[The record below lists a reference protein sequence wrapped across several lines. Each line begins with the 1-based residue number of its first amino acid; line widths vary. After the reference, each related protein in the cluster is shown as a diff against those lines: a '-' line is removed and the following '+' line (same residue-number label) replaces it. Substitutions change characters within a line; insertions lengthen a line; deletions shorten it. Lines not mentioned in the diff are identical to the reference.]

1 MITFRNVVGF
11 LETIADK
18 HFEINSFHSGG
29 MSEVDINKLGATDYV
44 ILYAEPG
51 NATIDTGTLV
61 YTFTIYV
68 LDMINDKIDDLS
80 ASGGTFA
87 DTERVGRL
95 DTFSE
100 NLSILQDV
108 INEFKQN
115 MYESNTTTTK
125 PGSWVDDEIILQL
138 PINAEPF
145 TAKFNNLLTGWSA
158 QLSIQVNN
166 KNNLCIVPITP
177 PA

>member
-11 LETIADK
+11 FETIAEK
-18 HFEINSFHSGG
+18 HLQINSFHSGF
-29 MSEVDINKLGATDYV
+29 MDEVDINKLGATDYV

-51 NATIDTGTLV
+51 NASIDTGVLT

-68 LDMINDKIDDLS
+68 LDMINDEVGDAPNK
-80 ASGGTFA
+80 
-87 DTERVGRL
+87 ERLGRL

-115 MYESNTTTTK
+115 LNVK
-125 PGSWVDDEIILQL
+125 SWVDDQVVLQT

-145 TAKFNNLLTGWSA
+145 TARFNNLLTGWSA
-158 QLSIQVNN
+158 SISLEVNN
-166 KNNLCIVPITP
+166 PNNLCIVPITP
-177 PA
+177 NS